1 MLRVF
6 IDTINKASS
15 EDIEGI
21 NVQYLSIVDKLENEK
36 DCSRFLDYID
46 RSISLGDQIIILSK
60 TKFNLL
66 FDSDNFRNILA
77 PLDYQG
83 MEILIKKIIKYKD
96 QGLDKIEEEINK
108 SLELFELFYYL
119 LVGI

>member
-1 MLRVF
+1 MIRVF

-83 MEILIKKIIKYKD
+83 MDILIKKIIKYKN